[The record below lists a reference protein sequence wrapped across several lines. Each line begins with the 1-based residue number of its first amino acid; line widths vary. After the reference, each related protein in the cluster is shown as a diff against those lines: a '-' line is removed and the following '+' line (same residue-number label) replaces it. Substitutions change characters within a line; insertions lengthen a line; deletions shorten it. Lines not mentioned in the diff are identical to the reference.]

1 MPTVRENGFEGD
13 IMKYVLDGMV
23 FGYKLTRQEWTALCT
38 IHGEDNLY
46 DDLEWG
52 TFGFRSNSI
61 TLLITVSIRTA
72 QDPFTVFVLT
82 IFPVLFQIP
91 YPVSKLL
98 SPGMRFAA

>member
-1 MPTVRENGFEGD
+1 MRPSQFLRYAWIMTGEFGFSAFSQTES
-13 IMKYVLDGMV
+13 
-23 FGYKLTRQEWTALCT
+23 T
-38 IHGEDNLY
+38 
-46 DDLEWG
+46 WG